1 MDFDTQKYENF
12 VPSRVTDEEA
22 KILEL
27 FGKLS
32 EDKKQ
37 QALKMMNDALYSDKD
52 KTF

>member
-1 MDFDTQKYENF
+1 MGFDVQEYRNF
-12 VPSRVTDEEA
+12 VPSRITEDEA

-37 QALKMMNDALYSDKD
+37 QVLKMMNDALYSDKD
-52 KTF
+52 KAF

>member
-52 KTF
+52 KEF